1 MGLLE
6 KSPPLRE
13 GINMRSPGL
22 GVPPEAT
29 NPVVQVIHRNE
40 KDIRRS
46 CGTGQRGEKPDRN
59 RDENKTHWNSGCIRF
74 LALARKSIL
83 HADPASCHPLSPE
96 KEPMEVHQV
105 HQKLISNPLSDLES
119 QVHRELDSLGLPP
132 PQGEVAITAG
142 SRGIDNIVAI
152 TRAAGDWLRKNGA
165 IPFLTPCM
173 GSHNGATAEG
183 QRSMINSLGLTEEA
197 TGMEIRSSMEV
208 VQIGE
213 VGTGKVWMDRHC
225 FEASGVLVLNRIKLH
240 TCFSGPVQSG
250 LTKMMVVG
258 MGKIQSAETFHSA
271 PTPTMK
277 DMLLEM
283 GECVIGSGKI
293 YAGLGLL
300 EDGFDRT
307 AEIHAVP
314 PGEILEREPALL
326 EKHRSY
332 FPSLPVDDLN
342 VLVVNEIGKTFSGTG
357 MDTNVIGYRGVN
369 GYEDL
374 TRPRIQAIAALALSE
389 ASQGNAIGVGLAD
402 FITRRLRNSIDEQKT
417 FTNVFT
423 TGDMRRMAIPCTL
436 TNEQEVIHRMC
447 ERYGEQRWMF
457 IPNTL
462 HLETIFVSADLVSEL
477 RDNAKCEIIP
487 GTTLLDFDS
496 TGRHRLNF
504 NR

>member
-1 MGLLE
+1 
-6 KSPPLRE
+6 
-13 GINMRSPGL
+13 
-22 GVPPEAT
+22 
-29 NPVVQVIHRNE
+29 
-40 KDIRRS
+40 
-46 CGTGQRGEKPDRN
+46 
-59 RDENKTHWNSGCIRF
+59 
-74 LALARKSIL
+74 
-83 HADPASCHPLSPE
+83 
-96 KEPMEVHQV
+96 MEVHQV
-105 HQKLISNPLSDLES
+105 HQKLISNPLTDLES
-119 QVHRELDSLGLPP
+119 RVHRELASLGLPP
-132 PQGEVAITAG
+132 SGGEVAITAG
-142 SRGIDNIVAI
+142 SRGINNIVAI

-165 IPFLTPCM
+165 VPFLAPCM

-183 QRSMINSLGLTEEA
+183 QLAMVRSLGLTEEA

-213 VGTGKVWMDRHC
+213 VETGKVWMDRHC
-225 FEASGVLVLNRIKLH
+225 FEASGVLVLNRVKLH

-283 GECVIGSGKI
+283 GECVINSGKI
-293 YAGLGLL
+293 YGGLALL

-307 AEIHAVP
+307 AEVHAMRP
-314 PGEILEREPALL
+314 EEILDREPALL

-332 FPSLPVDDLN
+332 FPSLPVDELN
-342 VLVVNEIGKTFSGTG
+342 VLIVNEIGKTFSGTG

-374 TRPRIQAIAALALSE
+374 IRPRIQAIAALALSE
-389 ASQGNAIGVGLAD
+389 ASQGNAIGVGLSD
-402 FITRRLRNSIDEQKT
+402 FITRRLRNSIDEKKT

-436 TNEQEVIHRMC
+436 KDEEEVVRRMS

-462 HLETIFVSADLVSEL
+462 HLETLFVSSDLARELADTENCEVSA
-477 RDNAKCEIIP
+477 NTI
-487 GTTLLDFDS
+487 TLEFDS
-496 TGRHRLNF
+496 EGRHRLKF
-504 NR
+504 NE

>member
-1 MGLLE
+1 TMGLLE

-46 CGTGQRGEKPDRN
+46 CGTGQRREKPDRN
-59 RDENKTHWNSGCIRF
+59 RDENKTHWNSGCIQF

-314 PGEILEREPALL
+314 PGEILEREP
-326 EKHRSY
+326 
-332 FPSLPVDDLN
+332 
-342 VLVVNEIGKTFSGTG
+342 
-357 MDTNVIGYRGVN
+357 
-369 GYEDL
+369 
-374 TRPRIQAIAALALSE
+374 
-389 ASQGNAIGVGLAD
+389 
-402 FITRRLRNSIDEQKT
+402 
-417 FTNVFT
+417 
-423 TGDMRRMAIPCTL
+423 
-436 TNEQEVIHRMC
+436 
-447 ERYGEQRWMF
+447 
-457 IPNTL
+457 
-462 HLETIFVSADLVSEL
+462 
-477 RDNAKCEIIP
+477 
-487 GTTLLDFDS
+487 
-496 TGRHRLNF
+496 
-504 NR
+504 

>member
-1 MGLLE
+1 
-6 KSPPLRE
+6 
-13 GINMRSPGL
+13 
-22 GVPPEAT
+22 
-29 NPVVQVIHRNE
+29 
-40 KDIRRS
+40 
-46 CGTGQRGEKPDRN
+46 
-59 RDENKTHWNSGCIRF
+59 
-74 LALARKSIL
+74 
-83 HADPASCHPLSPE
+83 
-96 KEPMEVHQV
+96 
-105 HQKLISNPLSDLES
+105 
-119 QVHRELDSLGLPP
+119 
-132 PQGEVAITAG
+132 
-142 SRGIDNIVAI
+142 
-152 TRAAGDWLRKNGA
+152 
-165 IPFLTPCM
+165 M

-183 QRSMINSLGLTEEA
+183 QLAMVRSLGLTEEA

-213 VGTGKVWMDRHC
+213 VETGKVWMDRHC
-225 FEASGVLVLNRIKLH
+225 FEASGVLVLNRVKLH

-283 GECVIGSGKI
+283 GECVINSGKI
-293 YAGLGLL
+293 YGGLALL

-307 AEIHAVP
+307 AEVHAMRP
-314 PGEILEREPALL
+314 EEILDREPALL

-332 FPSLPVDDLN
+332 FPSLPVDELN
-342 VLVVNEIGKTFSGTG
+342 VLIVNEIGKTFSGTG

-374 TRPRIQAIAALALSE
+374 IRPRIQAIAALALSE
-389 ASQGNAIGVGLAD
+389 ASQGNAIGVGLSD
-402 FITRRLRNSIDEQKT
+402 FITRRLRDSIDEKKT

-436 TNEQEVIHRMC
+436 KDEEEVVRRMS

-462 HLETIFVSADLVSEL
+462 HLETLFVSSDLARELTDTENCEVSA
-477 RDNAKCEIIP
+477 NTI
-487 GTTLLDFDS
+487 TLEFDS
-496 TGRHRLNF
+496 GGRHRLKF
-504 NR
+504 NE